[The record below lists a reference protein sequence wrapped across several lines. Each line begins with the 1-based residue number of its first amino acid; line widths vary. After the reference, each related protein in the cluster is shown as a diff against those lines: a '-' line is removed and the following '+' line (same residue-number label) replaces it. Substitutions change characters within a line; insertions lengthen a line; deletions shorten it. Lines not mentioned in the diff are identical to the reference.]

1 MAGLTALI
9 PLDGTKLS
17 EHSYEMLPLLKLLG
31 FDKIRVVT
39 VWESAWEEAE
49 TGRDMKELSEIT
61 EKGRNYL
68 SAYVDQQKERI
79 QAAGFEV
86 EALVH
91 VGRPA
96 DEVLQAAEGVDLV
109 LIATHGRTGIARWW
123 LGSVA
128 DQVIKDSKCPT
139 LVVGPNVEA
148 DLATYKVN
156 RILVPLDGSEMAEH
170 ALPVAVWI
178 AKLTGA
184 ELDIVRCMSLTAVT
198 YDPSMSMYSADL
210 ITSMEDA
217 VREYLRQVADRV
229 KGVKFTTTMIMGSA
243 GETLLERMKDV
254 KSDLVITTSHGRT
267 GVTRA
272 ALGSVTDRLLHG
284 SAPVLVF
291 RPSEVAAGGLIT
303 AAEAAT
309 VS

>member
-17 EHSYEMLPLLKLLG
+17 EHAYEMLPVLKLLG
-31 FDKIRVVT
+31 FDKVRMVT

-49 TGRDMKELSEIT
+49 TGRDMKELSEVT
-61 EKGRNYL
+61 EKGRAYL
-68 SAYVDQQKERI
+68 AAYAEQQKERI
-79 QAAGFEV
+79 EATGFAV
-86 EALVH
+86 ETSVR

-96 DEVLQAAEGVDLV
+96 DEVLDAAQGTDLV
-109 LIATHGRTGIARWW
+109 LIATHGRSGLARWW

-128 DQVIKDSKCPT
+128 DQVIKESKCPA

-148 DLATYKVN
+148 DLTSYTVN

-170 ALPVAVWI
+170 AIPVAMWI

-210 ITSMEDA
+210 VTSMEDA
-217 VREYLRQVADRV
+217 VREYLRQIADRV
-229 KGVKFTTTMIMGSA
+229 KGVKFTTTMIMGGA
-243 GETLLERMKDV
+243 GEMLLEHMKDV
-254 KSDLVITTSHGRT
+254 KSDLVIMTSHGRT

-291 RPSEVAAGGLIT
+291 RPSEEAAGGLIAAANSAT
-303 AAEAAT
+303 A
-309 VS
+309 V